1 MTNLISYNQVTR
13 LVDEGKAVKVVY
25 LDFSKTFDTFSHSI
39 LLEKLVARELDKYTL
54 GWVKNWLE
62 GQAQRVV
69 MNGVESNWQ
78 LVTSGVPQELALGPV
93 LFNIFIDELDKGTE
107 CTLRKFAGDTKLAGS
122 VDLPGGSKALQ
133 RDLDRLDRWAETNG
147 MRFNKTKWQVL
158 HFGYNN
164 PRQHYRLGAE

>member
-1 MTNLISYNQVTR
+1 MKDRSCLTNLISYNQVTR

-69 MNGVESNWQ
+69 MNGVESNKENIADIRQYLKNKAQ
-78 LVTSGVPQELALGPV
+78 LSW
-93 LFNIFIDELDKGTE
+93 N
-107 CTLRKFAGDTKLAGS
+107 
-122 VDLPGGSKALQ
+122 
-133 RDLDRLDRWAETNG
+133 
-147 MRFNKTKWQVL
+147 
-158 HFGYNN
+158 
-164 PRQHYRLGAE
+164 